1 MLAGQI
7 YTLVWT
13 AARTSDSDGGRA
25 PHLKLP
31 CASQASTATRFLFL
45 TASIYN
51 FTTRHDFPSSIPLSA
66 YDTSSGPVVLCPS
79 SSASPV
85 DYLLHRR
92 ILRVF
97 LAASV
102 AAASGYWLCICTL
115 HVPDYQGSFLCVQG
129 GCFSMI
135 RE

>member
-45 TASIYN
+45 TASIYQLYD
-51 FTTRHDFPSSIPLSA
+51 TTRFPLFH
-66 YDTSSGPVVLCPS
+66 
-79 SSASPV
+79 SPV
-85 DYLLHRR
+85 G
-92 ILRVF
+92 V
-97 LAASV
+97 
-102 AAASGYWLCICTL
+102 
-115 HVPDYQGSFLCVQG
+115 
-129 GCFSMI
+129 
-135 RE
+135 